1 MWFKNKMSAC
11 FKNRKDEGRL
21 FWKTNKKTFHRIIFH
36 NFDQQ
41 PEGKAMFKSKFCHEF
56 KEMKENNFTIVHFM
70 TADATHVAPA
80 M

>member
-1 MWFKNKMSAC
+1 
-11 FKNRKDEGRL
+11 
-21 FWKTNKKTFHRIIFH
+21 
-36 NFDQQ
+36 
-41 PEGKAMFKSKFCHEF
+41 MFKSKFCHEF